1 MSKLLSVQET
11 QQPSAMQFPLHLP
24 QFTHV
29 LQLPSVYVKMR
40 AIDRAGAERREM
52 LMVCGWAL
60 SDLLIGRQ
68 VTHPPTP
75 HFPYCTADT
84 VELKPVVGVSFQGEV
99 WG

>member
-1 MSKLLSVQET
+1 
-11 QQPSAMQFPLHLP
+11 MQFPFHLP

-40 AIDRAGAERREM
+40 AIDRAEAERREM

-60 SDLLIGRQ
+60 SKLFIGHQ

-75 HFPYCTADT
+75 HFQYCTADM
-84 VELKPVVGVSFQGEV
+84 VELKPVVGVAFQGEV
-99 WG
+99 LG

>member
-11 QQPSAMQFPLHLP
+11 QQPSAMQFPFHLP

-52 LMVCGWAL
+52 LMLWAL
-60 SDLLIGRQ
+60 SELLIGRQ
-68 VTHPPTP
+68 VIHPPTP
-75 HFPYCTADT
+75 HFPYCTVDM

>member
-11 QQPSAMQFPLHLP
+11 QQPSAMQFPFHLP

-52 LMVCGWAL
+52 LMLWAL
-60 SDLLIGRQ
+60 SELLIGR
-68 VTHPPTP
+68 
-75 HFPYCTADT
+75 
-84 VELKPVVGVSFQGEV
+84 
-99 WG
+99 